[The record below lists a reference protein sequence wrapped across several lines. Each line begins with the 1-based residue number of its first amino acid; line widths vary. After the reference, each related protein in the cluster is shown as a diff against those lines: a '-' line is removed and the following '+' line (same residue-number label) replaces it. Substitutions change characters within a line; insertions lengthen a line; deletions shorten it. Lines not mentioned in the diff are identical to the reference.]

1 MHRRLFGWTALAGAA
16 LAALALGGAALAQKG
31 APKEG
36 RDIERPGADGFRP
49 EPLTPFEKSLFTRA
63 DRSGGELHENEAPA
77 PAGDNARGVILTRGD
92 AAIVNLAV
100 FQRKYGV
107 SLDGTGEVLIKN
119 FTFADRKS
127 TDIYGSGLIMGG
139 KTATK
144 GETWLSNAW
153 IDLKGAGPIADY
165 KRANNEAITV
175 ERGNKPLNI
184 RRAVLIG
191 GEESG
196 IDNKGDVRMDASFVA
211 SGHRPIRIWNG
222 ASLVIANSTI
232 LAHPKFTG
240 FWFGG
245 GEGVARV
252 DYYNCKFGRIGDRP
266 DQLTDRL
273 PDWMIAKEEGD
284 ATDVR
289 ITRLDRDPFS
299 RSPDSFWIRT
309 ETPIPS
315 GYLR

>member
-1 MHRRLFGWTALAGAA
+1 MARQLFRYVALAGAA
-16 LAALALGGAALAQKG
+16 LTIIVIGAAAIAQRSDG
-31 APKEG
+31 PPVQ
-36 RDIERPGADGFRP
+36 RPGVEGFRP
-49 EPLTPFEKSLFTRA
+49 EAFTPFEEDLLARA
-63 DRSGGELHENEAPA
+63 SARGAVHENESPPPA
-77 PAGDNARGVILTRGD
+77 DNNARGLILDQGD
-92 AAIVNLAV
+92 AAIVNLSV
-100 FQRKYGV
+100 WRRKYGV

-119 FTFADRKS
+119 FTFTDRRS
-127 TDIYGSGLIMGG
+127 MDIYGSGLIMGG
-139 KTATK
+139 KKGTR

-153 IDLKGAGPIADY
+153 IDLKGAGPNPDY

-196 IDNKGDVRMDASFVA
+196 IDNKGDVRLDASFVA

-222 ASLVIANSTI
+222 GSLVIANSTV
-232 LAHPKFTG
+232 LAYPDFAG

-245 GEGVARV
+245 GEGIARL

-266 DQLTDRL
+266 EQLTSRL
-273 PDWMIAKEEGD
+273 PDWMVAKDED
-284 ATDVR
+284 DPVDVR
-289 ITRLDRDPFS
+289 ITRLIRDPFD
-299 RSPDSFWIRT
+299 RGRNSFWIRT
-309 ETPIPS
+309 ETPTPS

>member
-1 MHRRLFGWTALAGAA
+1 MAGRLFRV
-16 LAALALGGAALAQKG
+16 LALTGATFVAIGIGAAALAQRGGDG
-31 APKEG
+31 AM
-36 RDIERPGADGFRP
+36 ERPGAEGFRA
-49 EPLTPFEKSLFTRA
+49 EPLTPFEKSLLARA
-63 DRSGGELHENEAPA
+63 DRRGQVLENEAPP
-77 PAGDNARGVILTRGD
+77 PAGNNARGLRLEKGD

-100 FQRKYGV
+100 WRRKYGV

-119 FTFADRKS
+119 FTFTDRRS

-139 KTATK
+139 KTGTL

-153 IDLKGAGPIADY
+153 IDLKGAGPNPNY
-165 KRANNEAITV
+165 KLANNEAITV

-222 ASLVIANSTI
+222 ASLVIANSTV
-232 LAHPKFTG
+232 LAHPDFTG

-245 GEGVARV
+245 GEGAARLE
-252 DYYNCKFGRIGDRP
+252 YYNCKFGRIGDRP
-266 DQLTDRL
+266 DQLSDRL
-273 PDWMIAKEEGD
+273 PDWMVAREEDD
-284 ATDVR
+284 AVDVR
-289 ITRLDRDPFS
+289 ITRLKRDPFDRDS
-299 RSPDSFWIRT
+299 DSFWVRT
-309 ETPIPS
+309 ETPTPS
-315 GYLR
+315 GYLRR